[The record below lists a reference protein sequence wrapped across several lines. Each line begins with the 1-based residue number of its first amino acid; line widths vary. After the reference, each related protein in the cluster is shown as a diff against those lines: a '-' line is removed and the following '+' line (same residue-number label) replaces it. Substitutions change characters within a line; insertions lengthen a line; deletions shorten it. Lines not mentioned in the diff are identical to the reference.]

1 LLSIASIFVGVL
13 GLALIGFMARRD
25 HAAQREKRRDL
36 LDQSAGLLERS
47 SISHCG
53 DGFPNL
59 EGRHLGHYVRAELI
73 PDTMTIKRLPQL
85 WLSLSRIEPRPGN
98 SEFAILVRPSGTEFY
113 SLTTG
118 YEHRLE
124 PPAGLPD
131 EILVRGSRP
140 SAQQHLDRVGPI
152 IGKILADPKV
162 KEVGVTKKGLRLVWQ
177 ASEGR
182 RGEHLILRQCVF
194 DDARVTRSDF
204 ARLLAYLDELSVAV
218 TSSAEASAA

>member
-1 LLSIASIFVGVL
+1 MPRSELSDAT
-13 GLALIGFMARRD
+13 
-25 HAAQREKRRDL
+25 
-36 LDQSAGLLERS
+36 S
-47 SISHCG
+47 SIKAPGCSNGAAINHG
-53 DGFPNL
+53 SDGFPNL
-59 EGRHLGHYVRAELI
+59 EGRHRGRYIRAEFI

-85 WLSLSRIEPRPGN
+85 WLSLSRIEPQPGN

-140 SAQQHLDRVGPI
+140 SAQQHLNRVGPI
-152 IGKILADPKV
+152 IGKILPDPKV
-162 KEVGVTKKGLRLVWQ
+162 KEIGVTKKGLRLVWQ

-194 DDARVTRSDF
+194 DDARVTRADF

-218 TSSAEASAA
+218 TGSAEAPAA

>member
-1 LLSIASIFVGVL
+1 LLSTTSIFVGVL
-13 GLALIGFMARRD
+13 GLALIAFMGMRD
-25 HAAQREKRRDL
+25 HAKLREKRRDL
-36 LDQSAGLLERS
+36 LDQSAGLLERGS
-47 SISHCG
+47 LNHGS
-53 DGFPNL
+53 DGFPSL
-59 EGRHLGHYVRAELI
+59 EGRHLGRYVRAEFI

-85 WLSLSRIEPRPGN
+85 WLSLSRLESRPEN
-98 SEFAILVRPSGTEFY
+98 SEFAVLVRPSGTEFY

-124 PPAGLPD
+124 PPAGLPA
-131 EILVRGSRP
+131 EILARGSRP
-140 SAQQHLDRVGPI
+140 SAQRLLDRAGSV

-162 KEVGVTKKGLRLVWQ
+162 KEIGVTKKGLRLVWQ

-204 ARLLAYLDELSVAV
+204 TRLLEHLDELSVAV
-218 TSSAEASAA
+218 TGSAEAPAA

>member
-1 LLSIASIFVGVL
+1 MLSIVSIIVGVL

-25 HAAQREKRRDL
+25 HAAQLEKRRDL

-47 SISHCG
+47 SLNHGS
-53 DGFPNL
+53 DGFPKL
-59 EGRHLGHYVRAELI
+59 EGRHRGRYIRAEFI

-85 WLSLSRIEPRPGN
+85 WLSLSRIEPQPGN

-140 SAQQHLDRVGPI
+140 SAQQHLNRVGPI
-152 IGKILADPKV
+152 IGKILTDPKV
-162 KEVGVTKKGLRLVWQ
+162 KEDRRYEKRPAPCL
-177 ASEGR
+177 ASQR
-182 RGEHLILRQCVF
+182 RSPWR
-194 DDARVTRSDF
+194 APDF
-204 ARLLAYLDELSVAV
+204 APVRIRRRARDASGLCE
-218 TSSAEASAA
+218 TSRISR